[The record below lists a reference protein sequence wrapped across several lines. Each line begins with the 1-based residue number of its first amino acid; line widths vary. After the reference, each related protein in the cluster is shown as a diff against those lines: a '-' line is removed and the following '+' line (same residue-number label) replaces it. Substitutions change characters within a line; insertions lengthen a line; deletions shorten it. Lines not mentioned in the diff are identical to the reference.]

1 MNLHRLL
8 ARQLK
13 KSGFTSESDFDDPR
27 LQAFIEKVSNT
38 YQQSDEERYTNER
51 VNEIS
56 SQEMQDLYKELERSS
71 QSAIKLER
79 DKLNRIL
86 MNIGFGLL
94 VLDSDN
100 KIIDINHAT
109 ITILGCTQEQIINK
123 QFSDLHV
130 DVKIKQSLGTSFA
143 TDIATFSLGESA
155 PAALV
160 SFIKT
165 PVDTNNPESGSVVVF
180 HEISETI
187 KQNERLIE
195 ARNSAQQAN
204 KAKSEFLSRMSHEL
218 RTPLHAILGFSQLL
232 TLDKENFSPIQNKN
246 LSEIDKAG
254 NHLLSLINEL
264 LDFSRIEAGKVNID
278 LAEISLAFH
287 LSECVELMMAQ
298 ARKQDIE
305 IENMV
310 QDMSLA
316 VVADK
321 MRLKQVIINL
331 LSNAIKYNKKGGKVS
346 LFLTTSSDKYLRLTV
361 QDQGSGLDEKEV
373 SQLFRNYER
382 LGETTGVEGTGL
394 GLVITRKLVEL
405 MGGTLCRQYPWR
417 WYGLSCGPTS
427 SHGLTSA
434 VLEGRFIKQTN
445 YKSAGIHSHSFILI
459 VSISKFS
466 NFSLF

>member
-27 LQAFIEKVSNT
+27 LQVLIEKVSNT

-56 SQEMQDLYKELERSS
+56 SKEMQDLYRELELSS

-94 VLDSDN
+94 LLDSDD
-100 KIIDINHAT
+100 KIIEINHAT
-109 ITILGCTQEQIINK
+109 ITILGCKQDQVINK
-123 QFSDLHV
+123 HFSDLHV
-130 DVKIKQSLGTSFA
+130 NAKQPLGTSYS
-143 TDIATFSLGESA
+143 TDVATFSLNESA

-165 PVDTNNPESGSVVVF
+165 PVDTNNPDSGSVVVF
-180 HEISETI
+180 DEISETI

-204 KAKSEFLSRMSHEL
+204 NAKSEFLSRMSHEL

-232 TLDKENFSPIQNKN
+232 SLDKENFSPIQNKN
-246 LSEIDKAG
+246 LTEIDKAG
-254 NHLLSLINEL
+254 NHLLTLINEL
-264 LDFSRIEAGKVNID
+264 LDFSRIEAGKVSIE
-278 LAEISLAFH
+278 LAEVSLAFH
-287 LSECVELMMAQ
+287 LSECVELMMTQ
-298 ARKQDIE
+298 AKQQDIE
-305 IENMV
+305 IENLV
-310 QDMSLA
+310 EDMTIN

-331 LSNAIKYNKKGGKVS
+331 LSNAIKYNRKGGKVS
-346 LFLTTSSDKYLRLTV
+346 LFLNTSLDKYLRLTV
-361 QDQGSGLDEKEV
+361 QDQGSGLDENEV

-382 LGETTGVEGTGL
+382 LGENSDVEGTGL

-405 MGGTLCRQYPWR
+405 MGGTLNVDSTP
-417 WYGLSCGPTS
+417 GVG
-427 SHGLTSA
+427 SA
-434 VLEGRFIKQTN
+434 FHVDLRR
-445 YKSAGIHSHSFILI
+445 SMD
-459 VSISKFS
+459 
-466 NFSLF
+466 